1 MGKFIAGI
9 LCTILVHLLGW
20 DTIETALSRASD
32 ATRAAYT
39 SVEAQATQLRTE
51 RGGKLAR

>member
-39 SVEAQATQLRTE
+39 SVEAQATHLRTE
-51 RGGKLAR
+51 RGDK